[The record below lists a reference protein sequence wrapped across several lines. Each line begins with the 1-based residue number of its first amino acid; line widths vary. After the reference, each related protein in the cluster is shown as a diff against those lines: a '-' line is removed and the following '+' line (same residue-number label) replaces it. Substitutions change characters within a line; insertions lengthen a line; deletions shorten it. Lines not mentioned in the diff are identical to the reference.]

1 MTFSARHGQSN
12 SPEYVSWRH
21 MKQRC
26 CNPKRRDYAYYGAR
40 GITVCERWQTFDN
53 FLADMGLRP
62 TIKYSLD
69 RIDHEGNYEPT
80 NCRWATKL
88 EQNRNKRGVYTPEE
102 DQKIREAVA
111 LGLNFRQMA
120 EYVGKPRS
128 SVEARTYRI
137 GLKSGTPPCQKI
149 TDRNAA

>member
-26 CNPKRRDYAYYGAR
+26 SNPKRRDYAYYGAR

-62 TIKYSLD
+62 TENYTLERNDSK
-69 RIDHEGNYEPT
+69 GNYEPG
-80 NCRWATKL
+80 NCCWATRL
-88 EQNRNKRGVYTPEE
+88 DQSRNRSGYTYSAEQDQIIRDGVG
-102 DQKIREAVA
+102 R
-111 LGLNFRQMA
+111 GLNFKQIA
-120 EYVGKPRS
+120 PLVGKPYAGVAMRAYRLGLS
-128 SVEARTYRI
+128 SGKPVR
-137 GLKSGTPPCQKI
+137 KI
-149 TDRNAA
+149 MP